1 MHVKKNFEPN
11 LFRVGAFFHI
21 IFFAVK
27 LVSFIKVFSDDCS
40 RFSCEKP
47 GRMKMI
53 FFLFLPSV
61 KRYIYINIYIYN
73 KIYTHTYTYIYVCIN
88 VTPFSKTLRYENI
101 YEIYAYFLFSPKSA
115 YFWWGK
121 EKVYIFNTCFHI
133 AKFLK
138 KRAMYIHIHV
148 FLGITWGCTSG
159 HPPCWFICIMNIIKQ
174 FSF

>member
-1 MHVKKNFEPN
+1 MHVKKNFEPS

-27 LVSFIKVFSDDCS
+27 LVSFINVFSDDCS
-40 RFSCEKP
+40 RFSCEKL

-61 KRYIYINIYIYN
+61 KRYICN
-73 KIYTHTYTYIYVCIN
+73 KIHTHTHTYTYIYVCIN
-88 VTPFSKTLRYENI
+88 VTPFSKTLRYENM
-101 YEIYAYFLFSPKSA
+101 YEIYAYFLFSPESA

-133 AKFLK
+133 ATFLK
-138 KRAMYIHIHV
+138 KRAMYIHIHM

>member
-1 MHVKKNFEPN
+1 MHVKKNFKPS
-11 LFRVGAFFHI
+11 LFRVGAFFHM

-27 LVSFIKVFSDDCS
+27 LVSFINVFSDDCS
-40 RFSCEKP
+40 RFSCKKP

-53 FFLFLPSV
+53 IFFISPFCE
-61 KRYIYINIYIYN
+61 YIYIYIYIYII
-73 KIYTHTYTYIYVCIN
+73 KYTHTYIYIYIYVCIN

-133 AKFLK
+133 ATFLK
-138 KRAMYIHIHV
+138 KGAMYIHM